1 MSNLSVCV
9 GFLYNVVCSCHG
21 LPNSL
26 EMDVFFDFFGKLD
39 VGVLLVKAVVER
51 VNFVFVN
58 SVSFV
63 GRLQGC
69 VPPHVASQFQVTPW
83 LFHATTRSVY
93 RCTENKFSKSMSSV
107 GNGSSTVTVG

>member
-1 MSNLSVCV
+1 MS
-9 GFLYNVVCSCHG
+9 FVVCCCHG

-39 VGVLLVKAVVER
+39 VGVVLVKAVVWLM

-83 LFHATTRSVY
+83 LFHATTCSVY